1 MDSDDNFGPHRAKTF
16 DFTILFEQSILSL
29 LPTGLFLLLVPLRLF
44 LLRNN
49 EKVSKIGTILWLKL
63 VALVVLWSRAN
74 PTKTAIAESVL
85 GIVESVALAS
95 LICVEHMSSKK
106 PSKLISGYLAVT
118 VILDIALVRTFWIR
132 SMWAIATVFTASFA
146 LKIVLLIL
154 EETPKALTGEKIP
167 ETSSGVVNRSF
178 FWWLNN
184 LFLQGHRGILE
195 TEDLQTIDSKF
206 DANHV
211 TEPLEE
217 QWEKDH
223 KNGQFSLL
231 KCTFLAYKWQ
241 FVVGIFPRLLR
252 SGFNFAQPF
261 LIQSVIVFVGRKEMS
276 VQISSGLIGAT
287 SLIYLGLAISGAWY
301 KHLSFQMVTMYRGGL
316 VSLIFKKTLKLKTTS
331 VKDSAPVTLMTTDV
345 ETVVAAG
352 SSIHDMWANLLELP
366 VGIYLLYRQV
376 GHPSLLVLVPTLRVT
391 TILSGV
397 ISPAMEPATIRW
409 NEMIQR
415 RVGET
420 SSMLD
425 QIKGIKMMGLTDF
438 FVQTVQGLRVQ
449 ELKVSAKFRWLLV
462 HFTTLAFTSLSLV
475 SLVTQPLVMFLV
487 SLMQIAGV
495 MAGCG
500 RIQAFLLLKEQDMM
514 VTKDPGNGLAIV
526 IEDASFHT
534 DDGSTLLTDINLRVP
549 RGSINMVVGKVGS
562 GKSSLLKAIIGENLP
577 SQGTVKSETSPA
589 YCDQV
594 PWLRNTTIRKNIIG
608 QSEPD
613 EKWLSTVIHFCA
625 LEEDLTQLPHGRE
638 TIVGSGGMA
647 LSGGQKQ
654 RIALARAVYS
664 RNNLVVLDDV
674 FSSLDKT
681 TADTVFH
688 RILGENGLLRA
699 STVILTTSNVHYLPF
714 ANHITVIEDGH
725 ITRNQV
731 THAQFEPS
739 EALTTITPAETPE
752 AVPESIVK
760 LEPKKE
766 IDLARKTG
774 DTECYKI
781 YVRSMGWKVISIVF
795 PASVVGAVLEV
806 MPQIW
811 LRIWTEQ
818 GEGSKDARYAGGYVG
833 LAISSMIL
841 ALLNID
847 YFLIVG
853 VERSSNNLHE
863 QLLNTVC
870 RAPLHFFTTTESG
883 SILNRFSQD
892 MTLIDMSLPLA
903 FYLTLD
909 LTLRGLVQTG
919 VVASGANYYG
929 AFLPL
934 SFLALYLI
942 QKYYL
947 RTSRQMRL
955 LDLEAKTPLYTQFAE
970 IIAGLSTV
978 RSFDWTKELL
988 SESFELLN
996 TSQKPFYL
1004 MFCIQRWIELV
1015 LDLFVAGMAVLLV
1028 TIALR
1033 IPGTTSEGA
1042 IGLAMVNLL
1051 GLNVTLTT
1059 VIDQW
1064 TTLETSLG
1072 AIARLKAFIGSTPNE
1087 NRETE
1092 TEMPDNWPG
1101 GKIEIEKITSSY
1113 SMESQPVLRDV
1124 SLVVQ
1129 PGQKVCLCGRSG
1141 SGKSSLVLSILR
1153 LLELQS
1159 GTIRIDG
1166 QDLATMS
1173 RQYIRSQILTI
1184 PQDPVSLSG
1193 TVRKNLDPEELV
1205 QADEMLIQALKKTTL
1220 WPTIEVRGGLDAD
1233 LSSLG
1238 FSVGQRQ
1245 LFCLA
1250 RALLSHSSIVLLDE
1264 PTSSIDKTT
1273 DKEVRDI
1280 IQEVMH
1286 GRTIIEVTHRLDH
1299 VTDFDIAVVM
1309 ENGRIIET
1317 GEPRELLTHESALK
1331 ALRG

>member
-1 MDSDDNFGPHRAKTF
+1 MDSDDRFGPHRANTF

-49 EKVSKIGTILWLKL
+49 ENVSKIGTLLWAVAGCYACLQI
-63 VALVVLWSRAN
+63 ALVVLWSRAN
-74 PTKTAIAESVL
+74 LTKTAIAESVL
-85 GIVESVALAS
+85 GIVESVVLTS
-95 LICVEHMSSKK
+95 LIWFEHKSFTK
-106 PSKLISGYLAVT
+106 PSKLISGYLAIT

-146 LKIVLLIL
+146 LKIILLIL
-154 EETPKALTGEKIP
+154 EETPKASTGGKIP

-195 TEDLQTIDSKF
+195 TEDLQAIDSKF
-206 DANHV
+206 DTKHV
-211 TEPLEE
+211 TGPLEE
-217 QWEKDH
+217 QWEKDP
-223 KNGQFSLL
+223 KNGHFSLL

-241 FVVGIFPRLLR
+241 FMAGILPRLLR

-276 VQISSGLIGAT
+276 VQISSGLIRAT
-287 SLIYLGLAISGAWY
+287 LLIYLGLAISGAWY

-376 GHPSLLVLVPTLRVT
+376 GHPSLLVLVPTL
-391 TILSGV
+391 S
-397 ISPAMEPATIRW
+397 
-409 NEMIQR
+409 
-415 RVGET
+415 
-420 SSMLD
+420 
-425 QIKGIKMMGLTDF
+425 IKMMGLTDF

-449 ELKVSAKFRWLLV
+449 ELKVSARFRWLLV
-462 HFTTLAFTSLSLV
+462 HFTTL
-475 SLVTQPLVMFLV
+475 VTQPLVTLLV

-495 MAGCG
+495 VAGCG
-500 RIQAFLLLKEQDMM
+500 RIQAFLLLKEQDRMA
-514 VTKDPGNGLAIV
+514 TEDPGNGLAV
-526 IEDASFHT
+526 TVEDASFHAE
-534 DDGSTLLTDINLRVP
+534 DGNILLTDINLRVP
-549 RGSINMVVGKVGS
+549 RGSISMVLGNVGS

-577 SQGTVKSETSPA
+577 SKGSVKSETFPA

-608 QSEPD
+608 HSELD
-613 EKWLSTVIHFCA
+613 EKWLSTVIHSCV
-625 LEEDLTQLPHGRE
+625 LEEDLAQLPHGRE
-638 TIVGSGGMA
+638 TIVGSGGVA

-654 RIALARAVYS
+654 RVALARAVYS
-664 RNNLVVLDDV
+664 RNSLVVLDDV

-699 STVILTTSNVHYLPF
+699 STVILTTSNVYYLPF
-714 ANHITVIEDGH
+714 ANYITAIEDGH
-725 ITRNQV
+725 ITRNQLI
-731 THAQFEPS
+731 HAEFEPS
-739 EALTTITPAETPE
+739 EALKTITPSETPE
-752 AVPESIVK
+752 AVPESILK

-781 YVRSMGWKVISIVF
+781 YVQSMGWKVISIVF

-806 MPQIW
+806 IPQFW

-818 GEGSKDARYAGGYVG
+818 GEGSKDPKYAGGYVG
-833 LAISSMIL
+833 LVISSMIL

-847 YFLIVG
+847 YFLIIG

-870 RAPLHFFTTTESG
+870 RAPLYFFTTTESG

-919 VVASGANYYG
+919 VVASGSNYYG

-934 SFLALYLI
+934 SFIALYLI

-955 LDLEAKTPLYTQFAE
+955 LDLEAKTPLYTQLAE
-970 IIAGLSTV
+970 ITAGLSTV

-988 SESFELLN
+988 NESFELLN

-1004 MFCIQRWIELV
+1004 MFCIQRWLELV
-1015 LDLFVAGMAVLLV
+1015 LDLLVAGMAVLLV

-1051 GLNVTLTT
+1051 GLNLTLTT

-1087 NRETE
+1087 NKEME

-1129 PGQKVCLCGRSG
+1129 PGQKF

-1166 QDLATMS
+1166 QDLSTMS

-1193 TVRKNLDPEELV
+1193 TVRRNLDPEELV

-1220 WPTIEVRGGLDAD
+1220 WPTIE
-1233 LSSLG
+1233 
-1238 FSVGQRQ
+1238 

-1264 PTSSIDKTT
+1264 PTSSVDKTT
-1273 DKEVRDI
+1273 DREVRDI

-1299 VTDFDIAVVM
+1299 VTDFDIAIVM
-1309 ENGRIIET
+1309 ENGKIIET
-1317 GEPRELLTHESALK
+1317 GEPRELLAHESALK

>member
-1 MDSDDNFGPHRAKTF
+1 MPKA
-16 DFTILFEQSILSL
+16 
-29 LPTGLFLLLVPLRLF
+29 
-44 LLRNN
+44 
-49 EKVSKIGTILWLKL
+49 
-63 VALVVLWSRAN
+63 VVLWARSKLI
-74 PTKTAIAESVL
+74 KTAIVESVL
-85 GIVESVALAS
+85 GVAESLALAL
-95 LICVEHMSSKK
+95 LILVEHKRSRK
-106 PSKLISGYLAVT
+106 PSKLISGYLTVT

-132 SMWAIATVFTASFA
+132 SMWTIAAVFTASFV

-154 EETPKALTGEKIP
+154 EEIPKPSTGEKIP

-178 FWWLNN
+178 FWWLND

-195 TEDLQTIDSKF
+195 TKDLQAIDSKF
-206 DANHV
+206 DTDHV
-211 TEPLEE
+211 TELLEE
-217 QWEKDH
+217 QWEKDP

-241 FVVGIFPRLLR
+241 FVAGILPRLLR

-261 LIQSVIVFVGRKEMS
+261 LIQSVILFVGRKEMS
-276 VQISSGLIGAT
+276 VQMSSGLIGAT
-287 SLIYLGLAISGAWY
+287 LLIYLGLAISGAWY

-316 VSLIFKKTLKLKTTS
+316 VSLIFKKTLKLKTAS

-376 GHPSLLVLVPTLRVT
+376 GHPSLLVLVPTLIT

-397 ISPAMEPATIRW
+397 ISPAMEPATMRW
-409 NEMIQR
+409 NEMVQR

-438 FVQTVQGLRVQ
+438 FAQTVQGLRVQ

-462 HFTTLAFTSLSLV
+462 HFTTLAMVSAQVTPVVVILSAIYWSKSDGGLSVAEAFTSLSLV
-475 SLVTQPLVMFLV
+475 SLVTQPLVMVLV

-495 MAGCG
+495 VAGCS
-500 RIQAFLLLKEQDMM
+500 RIQAFLLLKEQEKMS
-514 VTKDPGNGLAIV
+514 TETTENGFAIDV
-526 IEDASFHT
+526 EDASFHT
-534 DDGSTLLTDINLRVP
+534 DDGSTLLTDINMRVP
-549 RGSINMVVGKVGS
+549 RGSISMVVGKVGS
-562 GKSSLLKAIIGENLP
+562 GKSSLLKAIIGENVP
-577 SQGTVKSETSPA
+577 SKGTVKSETSAA

-594 PWLRNTTIRKNIIG
+594 PWLRNTTIGKNIIG
-608 QSEPD
+608 QSELD
-613 EKWLSTVIHFCA
+613 ETWLSTVLQSCA
-625 LEEDLTQLPHGRE
+625 LEEDLAQLPHGRE
-638 TIVGSGGMA
+638 TIVGSGGVA

-654 RIALARAVYS
+654 RVAIARAVYS
-664 RNNLVVLDDV
+664 RSSLVVLDDV
-674 FSSLDKT
+674 FSSLDKS

-714 ANHITVIEDGH
+714 ANYITVVEDGH
-725 ITRNQV
+725 ITKSQV
-731 THAQFEPS
+731 NYAEFEPS
-739 EALTTITPAETPE
+739 EVLRTITPAETPD
-752 AVPESIVK
+752 AVPESIIK
-760 LEPKKE
+760 DEPKKE

-818 GEGSKDARYAGGYVG
+818 GEGSKDAKYAGGYIG

-919 VVASGANYYG
+919 VVASGASYYG

-970 IIAGLSTV
+970 ITAGLSTV

-988 SESFELLN
+988 NESFELLN

-1004 MFCIQRWIELV
+1004 MFCIQRWLELV

-1051 GLNVTLTT
+1051 GLNLTLTT

-1072 AIARLKAFIGSTPNE
+1072 AIARLKAFIASTPNE
-1087 NRETE
+1087 NKETE
-1092 TEMPDNWPG
+1092 TGMPDNWPR
-1101 GKIEIEKITSSY
+1101 GKIEIEEITSSY
-1113 SMESQPVLRDV
+1113 
-1124 SLVVQ
+1124 
-1129 PGQKVCLCGRSG
+1129 

-1153 LLELQS
+1153 LLELRN

-1193 TVRKNLDPEELV
+1193 TVRKNLDPDELV
-1205 QADEMLIQALKKTTL
+1205 QADEMLIEALKNTTL
-1220 WPTIEVRGGLDAD
+1220 WPTIEARGGLDAD
-1233 LSSLG
+1233 LSALG

-1250 RALLSHSSIVLLDE
+1250 RALLSHSTIVLLDE
-1264 PTSSIDKTT
+1264 PTSSVDKDT
-1273 DKEVRDI
+1273 DEQVRNI
-1280 IQEVMH
+1280 VRQVMH

-1299 VTDFDIAVVM
+1299 VTDFDIAIVM
-1309 ENGRIIET
+1309 ENGKIIET
-1317 GEPRELLTHESALK
+1317 GEPRELLAHESALK